1 MAAFFI
7 VNRTAEALKEAG
19 SSGSYILN
27 SGIYPVT
34 VNFISVITN
43 EHNARSLNFNVTYE
57 GTENTLYGLTL
68 DNNDGT
74 PNYQQAIFN
83 KLAIIAG
90 LEVVNAPVPETHNLG
105 KDKTPT
111 DLLVLSDF
119 SGLDIMVKVQ
129 EENSLYK
136 GELKT
141 NRRIKGFY
149 DARGATAGEI
159 ENSTPIG
166 VQLEKDRAYEN
177 DITYKDNLTAEK
189 VAPMRKAQEEARK
202 AGKEAPKGVAPQVVV
217 PAKNLFAAK

>member
-43 EHNARSLNFNVTYE
+43 EHNARSLNFNVLYE

-74 PNYQQAIFN
+74 PSYQQAIFN

-90 LEVVNAPVPETHNLG
+90 LEVVNGPVPETHNLG

-129 EENSLYK
+129 SEYSLYK

-149 DARGATAGEI
+149 DVRGATAGEI

-189 VAPMRKAQEEARK
+189 VAPMLKAQEEARK
-202 AGKEAPKGVAPQVVV
+202 AGKDAPKGVAPQVVV